1 MDTVTYDV
9 IGNQGRE
16 YEVIKKRPSTGTSTS
31 TGTGKEFTL
40 SKCPAY
46 DPVGTLASQEVRGQ
60 PAEYEVVQTTST

>member
-16 YEVIKKRPSTGTSTS
+16 YEVIEKRSSPDA
-31 TGTGKEFTL
+31 GTGKEFTL

-46 DPVGTLASQEVRGQ
+46 GPVGNLASQEVRGQ